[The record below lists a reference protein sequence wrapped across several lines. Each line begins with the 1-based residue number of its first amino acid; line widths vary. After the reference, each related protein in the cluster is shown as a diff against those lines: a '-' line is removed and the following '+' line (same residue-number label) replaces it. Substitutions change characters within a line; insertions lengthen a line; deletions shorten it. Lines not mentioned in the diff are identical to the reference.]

1 MQGDDEEIHIE
12 TDKARGG
19 STPGVVRWMLL
30 IGLSVTILGMIVLWA
45 LNRGAP

>member
-1 MQGDDEEIHIE
+1 MQGDDKEVHIE

-30 IGLSVTILGMIVLWA
+30 IGLSVTILGMIVIWA
-45 LNRGAP
+45 VGGGKP